1 MKKIVGY
8 FAVLL
13 VFSWVTMAKAGPL
26 VADIQNSSGVLT
38 ISGFNSTSPEIL
50 NFQFDFADTNNGQDS
65 GIVNVIQPVN
75 IGQNYN
81 VHVGFEIPALSNPG
95 PVFSADFNIV
105 SLFAFA
111 APSSASIDQI
121 LSGLI
126 NNGTTNFT
134 PTNAFL
140 TVLGDTMKLD
150 SVQIGG
156 VVGNPTLLLSTT
168 VISGTKLTDLLKTY
182 DQNPPFN
189 SVTANFTN
197 AHAEITVP
205 EPATLL
211 LLCCGLLGMIGFSR
225 KSA

>member
-13 VFSWVTMAKAGPL
+13 VFSWVTTANAGPL
-26 VADIQNSSGVLT
+26 VASITNSNGMLT
-38 ISGFNSTSPEIL
+38 IDGFRDPSPQTL
-50 NFQFDFADTNNGQDS
+50 NFLFDFTSGQS
-65 GIVNVIQPVN
+65 GLVNVIQPVN
-75 IGQNYN
+75 IGQDYH

-140 TVLGDTMKLD
+140 TVLGDTMQLL
-150 SVQIGG
+150 SVQIGD
-156 VVGNPTLLLSTT
+156 VNNNPLNPTLLLTT
-168 VISGTKLTDLLKTY
+168 KVISGTKLTTFLTGLDT
-182 DQNPPFN
+182 NNNN
-189 SVTANFTN
+189 SVTSAFTN